1 MRGPSPPNTCGNKI
15 IFCCEA
21 ALDDFLA
28 RNYVRLPHL
37 DRVIENPD
45 AVGGLQRLLC
55 VGLPF
60 DPSPIDGPPTPDEE
74 HKRLLSAVAAFE
86 GESE

>member
-1 MRGPSPPNTCGNKI
+1 MRNPLPPNPTAGTEEY
-15 IFCCEA
+15 CCEA